1 MELVL
6 VSAHSENRVIGRNG
20 GLPWHLPADLAHFK
34 QLTLHRTVIMGRK
47 TYESML
53 VEPTTVANRSQPSTP
68 LPHRR
73 ILVLTRQADYR
84 APGVEVAPDLD
95 AALALAAG
103 EELVCILGGEAVYR
117 LALPRARRAWL
128 TRVHAVVE
136 GDTRFP
142 ELAADEWR
150 LVSSREHPADAAN
163 AYGMSFEQWERV
175 RPALA

>member
-6 VSAHSENRVIGRNG
+6 VSAHSENRVIGRDG
-20 GLPWHLPADLAHFK
+20 DLPWHLPADLAHFK
-34 QLTLHRTVIMGRK
+34 RLTMHRTVIMGRK
-47 TYESML
+47 TYESMQ
-53 VEPTTVANRSQPSTP
+53 VESTQPVSP

-73 ILVLTRQADYR
+73 ILVLTRRADYQ
-84 APGVEVAPDLD
+84 APGAEVAQNLD

-117 LALPRARRAWL
+117 LALPRAQRAWL

-136 GDTRFP
+136 GDTHLP
-142 ELAADEWR
+142 ELPADEWR

-163 AYGMSFEQWERV
+163 AYGMSFEEWERV